1 MVNNMCDQKKKALD
15 FTPEGI
21 AERHHVSVENV
32 QIGQTPNGGAYTI
45 IAEAGDYV
53 SFTEYNENNEEVF
66 RTSGFFR

>member
-1 MVNNMCDQKKKALD
+1 MNMCDWKKKELD
-15 FTPEGI
+15 LSPESI

-32 QIGQTPNGGAYTI
+32 RIGHTPSGGVYTI

-53 SFTEYNENNEEVF
+53 SFTEYDENHEEVF